1 MPTNPLLRFR
11 RSAAQLHAL
20 AEVERTI
27 RATDTKCRRKYLR
40 DFSEAFQSYR
50 RVLKIRDLEQRL
62 ASCDIVLV
70 GDYHALPASQHFTAE
85 LIEKLPATGKPV
97 VLGVE
102 AIVARD
108 QHILDEWQ
116 HREIDSDELRSRIR
130 FELDWGYDW
139 QPFRELLERAR
150 AAGAKIFGLDCTPRQ
165 DMRSIRARDRHAAVK
180 IAELRRENPDATTVI
195 LFGESHFAPTHLPR
209 MVSELR
215 PSDKVVTVLQNV
227 DSLYWLS
234 AGEPDDLV
242 EAVEVSD
249 DVVCVFS
256 ATPLEKYEH
265 YRLCI
270 ERWKLFHS
278 GKLDLAPSF
287 YNLIGSL
294 FQFLNVNPYATGGVR
309 GPEFLVDCFPEVWN
323 VSSEEQLERLLARRL
338 STRGSEVRKTLSQQG
353 SCFIPERNVII
364 AREFRMPW
372 AAEQAARFVHSVCR
386 GASRKPIGL
395 SVEDMFYA
403 KVMETALAFLGSKV
417 LCPSRKLYEEV
428 NFFTEYSKP
437 DHEIGELGMTRRSY
451 YRLLDWIVLH
461 KDYEKNTAEYR
472 HPPAKLIG
480 IAELDPAQRTVA
492 ALLMGHLLGSE
503 LYTAYVQGNLGK
515 RALKNVFFRSTEK
528 SGAARSLYF
537 RAAKL
542 CIATSDAGNLRMIS

>member
-40 DFSEAFQSYR
+40 DFSEAFHSYR
-50 RVLKIRDLEQRL
+50 RVLKNRDLEQWL
-62 ASCDIVLV
+62 SSSDIVLV

-85 LIEKLPATGKPV
+85 LIEKLAATGKPV
-97 VLGVE
+97 VVGVE

-116 HREIDSDELRSRIR
+116 RREIDSDELRSRIR

-150 AAGAKIFGLDCTPRQ
+150 AAGAEIYGLDCTPRQ
-165 DMRSIRARDRHAAVK
+165 DMRSIRARDRHAGVK
-180 IAELRRENPDATTVI
+180 IAELRREHPDAITVV
-195 LFGESHFAPTHLPR
+195 LFGESHLAPNHLPKILR
-209 MVSELR
+209 ELR
-215 PSDKVVTVLQNV
+215 PTDEVRTVLQNV

-242 EAVEVSD
+242 EAVEVNN

-287 YNLIGSL
+287 YNLISSL
-294 FQFLNVNPYATGGVR
+294 FQFLNVNPYATGHSCS
-309 GPEFLVDCFPEVWN
+309 PEFLVDCFPEVWN
-323 VSSEEQLERLLARRL
+323 VSNDEQLDRLLGRRL
-338 STRGSEVRKTLSQQG
+338 SSRSPVVRKILSQQG
-353 SCFIPERNVII
+353 SCFVGDRNVIV

-372 AAEQAARFVHSVCR
+372 AAEQAARFVHQACR
-386 GASRKPIGL
+386 GFCKNAAQNGAD
-395 SVEDMFYA
+395 EFYN
-403 KVMETALAFLGSKV
+403 KVIEVALAFLGSKI

-428 NFFTEYSKP
+428 DLFTCYSKP
-437 DHEIGELGMTRRSY
+437 DHEIAELGLTRRDFH
-451 YRLLDWIVLH
+451 RMLDWIVIH
-461 KDYEKNTAEYR
+461 KDYERNCSHY
-472 HPPAKLIG
+472 HFPPKKINVSHLDAAQCQ
-480 IAELDPAQRTVA
+480 IAITV
-492 ALLMGHLLGSE
+492 MGHLLGSE
-503 LYTAYVQGNLGK
+503 LYVAYLQGNVSK
-515 RALKNVFFRSTEK
+515 RSLKNLFFRQTEK
-528 SGAARSLYF
+528 PGASRTLYF
-537 RAAKL
+537 RASQISAPNSKERK
-542 CIATSDAGNLRMIS
+542 SRMVS